1 MENNNKSL
9 ELYQNFEHG
18 GKTYKVEH
26 AKENKSCHGCAFCE
40 IGGSRCTLN
49 RVENDVPEC
58 VGLHR
63 HDGMDVIFVEV
74 NKTISIDVEETARKL
89 AEKRYNTN
97 GNFIE
102 LEKRECFVDGFLVAF
117 EMFDKLNEK

>member
-1 MENNNKSL
+1 MENNNRSL

-74 NKTISIDVEETARKL
+74 NKPISNSIEDYARTIAAKKYWGQHEQD
-89 AEKRYNTN
+89 
-97 GNFIE
+97 
-102 LEKRECFVDGFLVAF
+102 CFFDGFMCAVAI
-117 EMFDKLNEK
+117 NYSPR

>member
-1 MENNNKSL
+1 MENKDKSL
-9 ELYQNFEHG
+9 EIYMTFEHG

-26 AKENKSCHGCAFCE
+26 AKEDKSCHGCAFCE

-49 RVENDVPEC
+49 RVENGVPEC

-74 NKTISIDVEETARKL
+74 NKTINIDVEETARKL
-89 AEKRYNTN
+89 A
-97 GNFIE
+97 
-102 LEKRECFVDGFLVAF
+102 
-117 EMFDKLNEK
+117 